1 MSVLLREYCGTFTG
15 VLHYFAGS
23 TAANRGWQSIWWMRD
38 KSKEPDEEPIPYY
51 TALSFKLR

>member
-23 TAANRGWQSIWWMRD
+23 TEANRGMA
-38 KSKEPDEEPIPYY
+38 KHMVDERQIER
-51 TALSFKLR
+51 TG

>member
-23 TAANRGWQSIWWMRD
+23 TAADRGWQSIWWMRD

-51 TALSFKLR
+51 DFLA